1 MAFQIK
7 DFVSITASMINLM
20 RASTKKITDFNVGS
34 VARTL
39 VEAPA
44 SELDQLYQ
52 EMFHGLREAIPV
64 ATYNTFE
71 FPLLPASAATGVLT
85 FYASGGH
92 SEPILISTGTLVK
105 NPTTN
110 KIYRTILDV
119 FLAVGDTQV
128 SVAGVADTV
137 GADTNCDANTI
148 LVLIGSITGIAGV
161 SNLTAFSGGTDI
173 ETDDERKLRFQG
185 FISTLQR
192 GTLAAIRYGASTAV
206 VTDVNGIVIER
217 VVFIGII
224 EPYEVDPIANDPG
237 YVEVYVHNGVG
248 GTSPTLVGN
257 VQKIIDGFYDED
269 GVAVPGWKAAGVVVD
284 CFAATEVL
292 QAVTGSVYFLPG
304 YQSAAVLAE
313 CTTVVRAYLLSLK
326 VGEKSVK
333 NEIVE
338 RIMAVPGVYNLVLS
352 APTADLSPIASEKI
366 MPGVVTLTA
375 GV

>member
-39 VEAPA
+39 VEAVA
-44 SELDQLYQ
+44 SEQDQLYQ
-52 EMFHGLREAIPV
+52 EMFHGLKEAIPV

-85 FYASGGH
+85 FYAAGGH
-92 SEPILISTGTLVK
+92 SADILIPTGTLVQ

-110 KIYRTILDV
+110 KIYRTIRDV
-119 FLAVGDTQV
+119 FLVVGAAQV

-137 GADTNCDANTI
+137 GSNTNCDANTI

-161 SNLTAFSGGTDI
+161 SNLTAFSGGRDI
-173 ETDDERKLRFQG
+173 ETDEERKLRFQG
-185 FISTLQR
+185 YVSTLQR

-206 VTDVNGIVIER
+206 VTDVNGIIIER
-217 VVFIGII
+217 VVFIGIV
-224 EPYEVDPIANDPG
+224 EPYEIDPVANDPG

-248 GTSPTLVGN
+248 GTSSTLVDN
-257 VQKIIDGFYDED
+257 VQVIIDGSYASD
-269 GVAVPGWKAAGVVVD
+269 GTPIPGWKAAGVVVD

-292 QAVTGSVYFLPG
+292 QNVTGGVYFLPG
-304 YQSAAVLAE
+304 YQSTDVLSA
-313 CTTVVRAYLLSLK
+313 CTTVVRSYLLSLK
-326 VGEKSVK
+326 VGEKSLK
-333 NEIVE
+333 NEIIE

-352 APTADLSPIASEKI
+352 APTADLSAAASQKI
-366 MPGVVTLTA
+366 MPGIVTLTA
-375 GV
+375 A

>member
-1 MAFQIK
+1 MSFQLK

-39 VEAPA
+39 IEAPA

-52 EMFHGLREAIPV
+52 EMFHGLKEAIPV

-92 SEPILISTGTLVK
+92 SAPILIATGTLVK

-110 KIYRTILDV
+110 KVYRTIRDV
-119 FLAVGDTQV
+119 FLAVGDAQV
-128 SVAGVADTV
+128 SVAGVANTV
-137 GADTNCDANTI
+137 GSDTNCDANTI
-148 LVLIGSITGIAGV
+148 LVLIGAISGISGV
-161 SNLTAFSGGTDI
+161 SNLTPFSGGRDV

-206 VTDVNGIVIER
+206 VTDVNGIIIER

-224 EPYEVDPIANDPG
+224 EPYEVDPVANDPG
-237 YVEVYVHNGVG
+237 YVEVYIHNGVG
-248 GTSPTLVGN
+248 GTSPTLVDN
-257 VQKIIDGFYDED
+257 AQVIIDGSYDAD
-269 GVAVPGWKAAGVVVD
+269 GNPIPGWKAAGVVVD

-292 QAVTGSVYFLPG
+292 QAVTGSIYFLAG
-304 YQSAAVLAE
+304 YQSADVLAA
-313 CTTVVRAYLLSLK
+313 CTTVVRSYLLSLK

-333 NEIVE
+333 NEIIE
-338 RIMAVPGVYNLVLS
+338 RIMAVPGVYNLVLA
-352 APTADLSPIASEKI
+352 APTSDLAPSASEKI

>member
-52 EMFHGLREAIPV
+52 EMFHGLKEAIPV

-85 FYASGGH
+85 FYAVGGH
-92 SEPILISTGTLVK
+92 AADILIATGTLVQ

-110 KIYRTILDV
+110 KVYRTIRDV
-119 FLAVGDTQV
+119 FLAVGEAQV

-137 GADTNCDANTI
+137 GSDTNCDANTI
-148 LVLIGSITGIAGV
+148 LVLIGSITGISGV
-161 SNLTAFSGGTDI
+161 SNLTPFSGGRDI

-185 FISTLQR
+185 YISTLQR

-206 VTDVNGIVIER
+206 VSDINGIIIER
-217 VVFIGII
+217 VVFIGIV

-248 GTSPTLVGN
+248 GTSTTLVDN
-257 VQKIIDGFYDED
+257 VQVIIDGSYDEN
-269 GVAVPGWKAAGVVVD
+269 GTPIPGWKAAGVVVD

-292 QAVTGSVYFLPG
+292 QDVTGGIYFLPG
-304 YQSAAVLAE
+304 YQNASVLAA
-313 CTTVVRAYLLSLK
+313 CTTAVRAYLLSLK
-326 VGEKSVK
+326 VGEKSLK
-333 NEIVE
+333 NEIIE
-338 RIMAVPGVYNLVLS
+338 RIMAVPGVYNLVLA
-352 APTADLSPIASEKI
+352 APTADLSPSTSEKI

-375 GV
+375 A

>member
-39 VEAPA
+39 IEAPA

-52 EMFHGLREAIPV
+52 EMFHGLKEAIPV

-71 FPLLPASAATGVLT
+71 FPLLPSSASTGVLT
-85 FYASGGH
+85 FYAVGGH
-92 SEPILISTGTLVK
+92 AAPILIATGTLVK

-110 KIYRTILDV
+110 KIYRTIRDV
-119 FLAVGDTQV
+119 FLEVGEAQV

-137 GADTNCDANTI
+137 GSDTNCDANTI
-148 LVLIGSITGIAGV
+148 LVLIGAISGISGV
-161 SNLTAFSGGTDI
+161 SNLTPFSGGRDV

-206 VTDVNGIVIER
+206 VTDINGIIIER

-224 EPYEVDPIANDPG
+224 EPYEVDPVANDPG
-237 YVEVYVHNGVG
+237 YVEVYIHNGVG
-248 GTSPTLVGN
+248 GTSTTLVDN
-257 VQKIIDGFYDED
+257 AQVIIDGSYDAD
-269 GVAVPGWKAAGVVVD
+269 GNPIPGWKAAGVVVD

-292 QAVTGSVYFLPG
+292 QAVTGSIYFLAG
-304 YQSAAVLAE
+304 YQSADVLAA
-313 CTTVVRAYLLSLK
+313 CTTVVRSYLLSLK

-333 NEIVE
+333 NEIIE
-338 RIMAVPGVYNLVLS
+338 RIMAVPGVYNLVLA
-352 APTADLSPIASEKI
+352 APTSDLAPSASEKI

>member
-39 VEAPA
+39 IEAPA

-52 EMFHGLREAIPV
+52 EMFHGLKEAIPV

-71 FPLLPASAATGVLT
+71 FPLLPASASTGVLT

-92 SEPILISTGTLVK
+92 AAPILIATGTLVK

-110 KIYRTILDV
+110 KIYRTIRDV
-119 FLAVGDTQV
+119 FLAVGDAQV

-137 GADTNCDANTI
+137 GSDTNCDANTI
-148 LVLIGSITGIAGV
+148 LVLIGAISGISGV
-161 SNLTAFSGGTDI
+161 SNLTPFSGGRDI

-192 GTLAAIRYGASTAV
+192 GTLAAIRYGASTGV
-206 VTDVNGIVIER
+206 VTDINGIIIER

-237 YVEVYVHNGVG
+237 YVEVYIHNGVG
-248 GTSPTLVGN
+248 GTSPTLVDN
-257 VQKIIDGFYDED
+257 VQVIIDGSYDLD
-269 GVAVPGWKAAGVVVD
+269 GNPIPGWKAAGVVVD

-292 QAVTGSVYFLPG
+292 QAVTGSIYFMAG
-304 YQSAAVLAE
+304 YQTADVLAN
-313 CTTVVRAYLLSLK
+313 CVSVVRAYQLSLK

-333 NEIVE
+333 NEIIE
-338 RIMAVPGVYNLVLS
+338 RIMAVPGVYNLVLA
-352 APTADLSPIASEKI
+352 APTVDLTPTASQKI
-366 MPGVVTLTA
+366 MPGVVNLTA

>member
-1 MAFQIK
+1 MFQIK

-39 VEAPA
+39 IEAPA

-52 EMFHGLREAIPV
+52 EMFHGLKEAIPV

-85 FYASGGH
+85 FYATGGH
-92 SEPILISTGTLVK
+92 SEDILIATGTLVK

-110 KIYRTILDV
+110 KVYRTIRDV
-119 FLAVGDTQV
+119 FLEVGDPQV

-161 SNLTAFSGGTDI
+161 SNLTAFSGGRDI

-206 VTDVNGIVIER
+206 VTDVNGIIIER
-217 VVFIGII
+217 VVFIGIV

-248 GTSPTLVGN
+248 GTSPTLVDN
-257 VQKIIDGFYDED
+257 VQLIIDGYYDED
-269 GVAVPGWKAAGVVVD
+269 GVPVPGWKAAGVVVD

-304 YQSAAVLAE
+304 YQSATVLAE

-338 RIMAVPGVYNLVLS
+338 RIMAVPGVYNLVLA
-352 APTADLSPIASEKI
+352 APTADLAPIASEKI

>member
-39 VEAPA
+39 IEAPA

-52 EMFHGLREAIPV
+52 EMFHGLKEAIPV

-71 FPLLPASAATGVLT
+71 FPLLLASASTGVLT
-85 FYASGGH
+85 FYAVGGH
-92 SEPILISTGTLVK
+92 AAPILIATGTLVK

-110 KIYRTILDV
+110 KIYRTIRDV
-119 FLAVGDTQV
+119 FLEVGEAQV

-137 GADTNCDANTI
+137 GSDTNCDANTI
-148 LVLIGSITGIAGV
+148 LVLIGAISGISGV
-161 SNLTAFSGGTDI
+161 SNLTPFSGGRDV

-206 VTDVNGIVIER
+206 VTDVNGIIIER

-224 EPYEVDPIANDPG
+224 EPYEVDPVANDPG
-237 YVEVYVHNGVG
+237 YVEVYIHNGVG
-248 GTSPTLVGN
+248 GTSPTLVDN
-257 VQKIIDGFYDED
+257 AQVIIDGSYDAD
-269 GVAVPGWKAAGVVVD
+269 GNPIPGWKAAGVVVD

-292 QAVTGSVYFLPG
+292 QAVTGSIYFLAG
-304 YQSAAVLAE
+304 YQSADVLAA
-313 CTTVVRAYLLSLK
+313 CTTVVRSYLLSLK

-333 NEIVE
+333 NEIIE
-338 RIMAVPGVYNLVLS
+338 RIMAVPGVYNLVL
-352 APTADLSPIASEKI
+352 AEPTSDLVPSASEKI